1 MERRISKEDLLEA
14 ITAVNDRIAAN
25 ETGITTLRGEVKVEI
40 AQVKTEIANFERPS
54 TGRLG
59 LWESALSSPS
69 MLSSGS
75 FPAERFRSGGP
86 INFVASRS

>member
-25 ETGITTLRGEVKVEI
+25 ETGITTLRGEVKV
-40 AQVKTEIANFERPS
+40 EIANFERPS